1 MLWEWFTASYR
12 HIYSNNTFILYAT
25 HVEYCFTVESRLRPF
40 TNLLW
45 PFVVFLD
52 VKVKLSQKRNGF
64 SVQEVFGC
72 QVCAHFRRRVEFE
85 YSFLLLCIVRWV
97 VYDGDSVKHTLTHMG
112 ALLCAPHFK
121 AKKTVFSL
129 YDIFCGIVNFHRSVT
144 ASGVE
149 ARGRATDSCAARASQ
164 TN

>member
-1 MLWEWFTASYR
+1 MCKKFSDARCVPTSGVEW
-12 HIYSNNTFILYAT
+12 
-25 HVEYCFTVESRLRPF
+25 
-40 TNLLW
+40 NLSIHFYYYVL
-45 PFVVFLD
+45 
-52 VKVKLSQKRNGF
+52 
-64 SVQEVFGC
+64 FGG
-72 QVCAHFRRRVEFE
+72 
-85 YSFLLLCIVRWV
+85 

-149 ARGRATDSCAARASQ
+149 ARGRATDSCAARVSQ